1 MFPAAAAAA
10 PAAPAAATAA
20 AAAFCVN
27 AFAFHLAERQ
37 ARHLQLRQRV
47 HQAACGTDPH

>member
-1 MFPAAAAAA
+1 MFPAAAAAT
-10 PAAPAAATAA
+10 AAPAAAAA

-47 HQAACGTDPH
+47 HQAACGTDSH